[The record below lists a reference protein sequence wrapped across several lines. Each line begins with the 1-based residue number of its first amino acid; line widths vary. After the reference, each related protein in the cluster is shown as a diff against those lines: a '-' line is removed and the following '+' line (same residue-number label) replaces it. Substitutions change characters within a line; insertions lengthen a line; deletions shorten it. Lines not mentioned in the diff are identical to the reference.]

1 MNQPQRES
9 RHRGTEFVLFL
20 VASVIGI
27 YGLGQGLTGM
37 FEPGQGISLPWL
49 AVAGVAFI
57 VLFAQMGR
65 VHGVAFIVLFAQMGR
80 VHDTWPRKPEKQSQS
95 QTNEQLAQ
103 QPPAQAEER

>member
-9 RHRGTEFVLFL
+9 RRRGTEFVLFL
-20 VASVIGI
+20 VASAIGI

-49 AVAGVAFI
+49 AVA
-57 VLFAQMGR
+57 
-65 VHGVAFIVLFAQMGR
+65 GVAFIVLFAQMGR

>member
-65 VHGVAFIVLFAQMGR
+65 VH
-80 VHDTWPRKPEKQSQS
+80 DTWPRKPEKQSQS

>member
-9 RHRGTEFVLFL
+9 RRRGIELMLFVI
-20 VASVIGI
+20 ASVIGI
-27 YGLGQGLTGM
+27 YGLGRGLTGM

-49 AVAGVAFI
+49 AVA
-57 VLFAQMGR
+57 
-65 VHGVAFIVLFAQMGR
+65 GVAFIVLFAQMGR